1 MLLFITLLLNLGGN
15 VDWYTMTPLLF
26 EPQNLTRGQDPI
38 SIRYVLV
45 QYFRLVRAKTR
56 SEDNISAMI
65 IDVEHGVAHHCEAGR
80 CVRWARPEL
89 LRRQQLVSIGE
100 TNFERRR
107 HPHCTNDGLTVI
119 YGPHCQL
126 HQIILVTAPQSACTT
141 PPNFQP
147 PSHSDP
153 RPHIGHNF

>member
-45 QYFRLVRAKTR
+45 RLVRAKTR
-56 SEDNISAMI
+56 SEDNISAI
-65 IDVEHGVAHHCEAGR
+65 IDVEHDGAVAHHCEAGR

-89 LRRQQLVSIGE
+89 LRRQQLVSIDE

-119 YGPHCQL
+119 YGPQC
-126 HQIILVTAPQSACTT
+126 
-141 PPNFQP
+141 
-147 PSHSDP
+147 
-153 RPHIGHNF
+153 